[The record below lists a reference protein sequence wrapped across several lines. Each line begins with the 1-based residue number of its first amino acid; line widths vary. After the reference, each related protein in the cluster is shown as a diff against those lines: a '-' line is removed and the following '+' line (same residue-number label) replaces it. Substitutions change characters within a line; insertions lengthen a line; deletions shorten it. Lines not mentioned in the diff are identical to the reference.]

1 MNYDYCSACG
11 NKIEFSLKKPNFCPH
26 CGTPSGKTSSA
37 SAPQTKPLTARR
49 VIEPQEEPTK
59 EDETN
64 INTLPALASLQYDI
78 EGDYSGLSRPQGT
91 LADLLKSGPLGE
103 MGKPTVQKPKRKAAA
118 KKKST
123 APRRKKTS

>member
-1 MNYDYCSACG
+1 MTYEYCSACG
-11 NKIEFSLKKPNFCPH
+11 NKIEFSLQRPNFCPH
-26 CGTPSGKTSSA
+26 CGTPSGKASSA
-37 SAPQTKPLTARR
+37 SPPKAKPLTARR
-49 VIEPQEEPTK
+49 VIEPQEEPIK

-64 INTLPALASLQYDI
+64 INTLPALASLQYELD
-78 EGDYSGLSRPQGT
+78 GNYSGLSRPQGN